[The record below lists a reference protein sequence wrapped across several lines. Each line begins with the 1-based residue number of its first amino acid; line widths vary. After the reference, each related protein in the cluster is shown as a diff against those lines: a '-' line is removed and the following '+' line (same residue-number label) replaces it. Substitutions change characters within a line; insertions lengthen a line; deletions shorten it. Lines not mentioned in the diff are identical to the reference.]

1 MGQSQNEG
9 SAPAHLHCM
18 DKAKAQCS
26 ESTTKYVFLTH
37 PARDGFVLRCPWAL
51 CPALRMEGQKGHS
64 LLSCSAGLGPG
75 WVLVWFVLSPK
86 QALSLPVP
94 PSLPSSPAQ
103 LRGSAL
109 LQDNPHMLLMPQD
122 RGWAHGVGPALAAAQ
137 RLLWLQMCSSKSFWQ
152 LEMPQELSRRGRAGF
167 LRGVAHNTQSRAQH
181 PQSQI
186 CRFVT
191 PLLQPGAFGTISSQ
205 LFTGCLTPANK
216 TLMPCSTKVT
226 INYF

>member
-1 MGQSQNEG
+1 
-9 SAPAHLHCM
+9 
-18 DKAKAQCS
+18 
-26 ESTTKYVFLTH
+26 
-37 PARDGFVLRCPWAL
+37 
-51 CPALRMEGQKGHS
+51 MEGQKGHS

-75 WVLVWFVLSPK
+75 WALVWFVLSPRTSTEPPC
-86 QALSLPVP
+86 ASLPP
-94 PSLPSSPAQ
+94 QQPCPAQGLSSPAGQ
-103 LRGSAL
+103 PSHASDAPGQGLSPWG
-109 LQDNPHMLLMPQD
+109 
-122 RGWAHGVGPALAAAQ
+122 GTALAAVQ

-216 TLMPCSTKVT
+216 ILMPCSTKVT